1 VNDWEE
7 IADRLAESDAG
18 GADGALGVLLRAA
31 DVHAAAELDTHVG
44 YYDRAAA
51 DISQALEHVEDHG
64 SEAAIALRS
73 VQRTM
78 SSVATALR
86 RRAAELRGVD
96 LRSAGVLVIPND
108 VTDEVE

>member
-1 VNDWEE
+1 VTKISTEE
-7 IADRLAESDAG
+7 ALSMLEAAKEGQNLAC
-18 GADGALGVLLRAA
+18 
-31 DVHAAAELDTHVG
+31 AAELDTHVG

-78 SSVATALR
+78 SSVAGALR
-86 RRAAELRGVD
+86 RRAAELRGD
-96 LRSAGVLVIPND
+96 APRALVQ
-108 VTDEVE
+108 VEEE

>member
-1 VNDWEE
+1 MNDWKE
-7 IADRLAESDAG
+7 IADRLAASDAG
-18 GADGALGVLLRAA
+18 WYNPDAFDAMMRAA
-31 DVHAAAELDTHVG
+31 EVHAAAELDTHVG

-78 SSVATALR
+78 SSVAGALR
-86 RRAAELRGVD
+86 RRAAELRG
-96 LRSAGVLVIPND
+96 D
-108 VTDEVE
+108 VPRAVAQVEEE